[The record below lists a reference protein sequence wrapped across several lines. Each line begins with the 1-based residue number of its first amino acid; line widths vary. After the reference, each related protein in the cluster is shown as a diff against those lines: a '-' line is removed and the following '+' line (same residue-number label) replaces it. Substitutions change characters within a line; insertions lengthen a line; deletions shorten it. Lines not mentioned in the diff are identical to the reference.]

1 MTPFSARPNGSSQT
15 AGFST
20 VGMLVSFLLLAVL
33 LSAVVGTIVK
43 AQRDM
48 VVSRERSTALNSE
61 RHAHLMLSRYFRLAG
76 GSPTGVPVGGLDPDP
91 DRNGS
96 FDSVRLRADFN
107 PPDGDTAD
115 PGEDLLF
122 FVRGD
127 TMLVAESATG
137 AEEPYLVGV
146 RALRFEYF
154 DRDGYPLTDA
164 GRISTRALAARV
176 TIRSLGPGGQERST
190 SGDVRL
196 RNSKG

>member
-1 MTPFSARPNGSSQT
+1 
-15 AGFST
+15 
-20 VGMLVSFLLLAVL
+20 MLVSFLLLAVL
-33 LSAVVGTIVK
+33 LSAVVGTIVR
-43 AQRDM
+43 AQRGL
-48 VVSRERSTALNSE
+48 VVSRERSTAVNSE
-61 RHAHLMLSRYFRLAG
+61 RHAHLMLARYFRLAG
-76 GSPTGVPVGGLDPDP
+76 GSPTGVPVDGLDPDP
-91 DRNGS
+91 DGNGN

-127 TMLVAESATG
+127 TMLVAEAATG
-137 AEEPYLVGV
+137 GEEPYLVGV

-154 DRDGYPLTDA
+154 DRDGNPLADA
-164 GRISTRALAARV
+164 GRIATRALAARV
-176 TIRSLGPGGQERST
+176 TIRSNGPGGQERSI

>member
-1 MTPFSARPNGSSQT
+1 MAAKPSRRQESGHTS
-15 AGFST
+15 GFST
-20 VGMLVSFLLLAVL
+20 VGMLVSFLLLGVL
-33 LSAVVGTIVK
+33 LSAVVGTIVN

-48 VVSRERSTALNSE
+48 IVSQERSTAMNSE
-61 RHAHLMLSRYFRLAG
+61 RHAHLMLSRFIRLAG
-76 GSPTGVPVGGLDPDP
+76 GSPTGVPIAGLDPDP
-91 DRNGS
+91 DGNGS
-96 FDSVRLRADFN
+96 FDSVRLRSDFN

-154 DRDGYPLTDA
+154 DRDGNLLTDA
-164 GRISTRALAARV
+164 GKVSNRALAARV
-176 TIRSLGPGGQERST
+176 TIRSLGPGGQERSIT
-190 SGDVRL
+190 GDVRL